1 VSTVSR
7 VAARAMSLPRP
18 LDTAI
23 SVERGLR
30 VPMDD
35 GVALIADLYTPGGN
49 GPHPT
54 VLARSPYGRGGPL
67 GLFLG
72 RIFAE
77 RGYRVMMQSCR
88 GTFGSGG
95 EFDPNFN
102 ERADGLATIRWIEQ
116 QPWFDGRL
124 ATNGPSYMGGVQ
136 WAVADDAGTVL
147 RAVCSHVAYSN
158 VCRHWFAGGS
168 LSLEDAIDWT
178 TMVSEQEKRF
188 AGIRTLLETRLRR
201 LDRVINTLPIA
212 DLDERIVARRVPY
225 WRDIVEHPSIDDRF
239 WQPIDHSARVAAV
252 VAPVLQVGGW
262 YDIFLPAQLDD
273 YRTLVAAGNQPRLV
287 IGPWTHIAP
296 KGFATQI
303 MESLHWLDR
312 HVRVVRD
319 GDVVDNAMPVRVF
332 VMGAKQWRD
341 FSSWPP
347 EGSVAQRWH
356 LQPGWRL
363 DPAEPVESEPDTYR
377 YDPAEPTP
385 IAGGTLLRRTGG
397 RRNQAATEARDDVL
411 VFTSRVLTT
420 AIEVIGEI
428 TAEIHVSSSLE
439 HFDVFVRLCDVD
451 EKGGCYNVC
460 DGLARVSPT
469 RNWPR
474 ANDGTQVI
482 RVALWPTAQRFRAG
496 HRIRVQVA
504 SGAHPRFARNL
515 GTGDP
520 PASAT
525 TMRVAHQAI
534 HHDPRH
540 PSAIMLP
547 VYAGR

>member
-7 VAARAMSLPRP
+7 LAALAMSLPRP

-23 SVERGLR
+23 IVERGVR

-35 GVALIADLYTPGGN
+35 GVALLADIYTPGAN

-77 RGYRVMMQSCR
+77 RGYRVVMQSCR

-124 ATNGPSYMGGVQ
+124 ATNGPSYLGGVQ
-136 WAVADDAGTVL
+136 WAVADDAGPAL
-147 RAVCSHVAYSN
+147 RAMCTHVAYSN
-158 VCRHWFAGGS
+158 VSRHWFAGGS

-178 TMVSEQEKRF
+178 TMVGTQEQRF
-188 AGIRTLLETRLRR
+188 AGIKTLSGERLRR
-201 LDRVINTLPIA
+201 LDRVINTLPII
-212 DLDERIVARRVPY
+212 DLDERLVGKRVPY
-225 WRDIVEHPSIDDRF
+225 WRDIVEHPSIDDPF
-239 WQPIDHSARVAAV
+239 WQPIDHSSRVAAV

-262 YDIFLPAQLDD
+262 YDIFLPVQLDD
-273 YRTLVAAGNQPRLV
+273 YRALAAAGNQPRLV

-296 KGFATQI
+296 KGFATQLT
-303 MESLHWLDR
+303 ESLRWLDR
-312 HVRVVRD
+312 HVRRVGS
-319 GDVVDNAMPVRVF
+319 GDAVDVARPVRVF
-332 VMGAKQWRD
+332 VMGAEQWRD

-347 EGSVAQRWH
+347 AGYEAQRWH
-356 LQPGWRL
+356 LQPDGGL
-363 DPAEPVESEPDTYR
+363 EPAEPAESEPDTYR
-377 YDPAEPTP
+377 YDPADPTP

-397 RRNQAATEARDDVL
+397 RRNQSATEGRADVI
-411 VFTSRVLTT
+411 VFTSKVLATD
-420 AIEVIGEI
+420 IEVIGEI
-428 TAEIHVSSSLE
+428 SAEIHVSSDLD

-451 EKGGCYNVC
+451 EKGRSRNVC
-460 DGLARVSPT
+460 DGLERVSPT
-469 RNWPR
+469 RAFAR
-474 ANDGTQVI
+474 ATDGTWAI

-515 GTGDP
+515 GTGEP
-520 PASAT
+520 PATAT

-540 PSAIMLP
+540 PSAIVLP
-547 VYAGR
+547 VKAG